1 MTPHDDPPAAPSP
14 PPPPAT
20 AAAASAQPRNPL
32 HGLTLEAIVNA
43 LVAHHGWA
51 ALGAR
56 VPIRCFTHDPSVSSS
71 LKFLRRT
78 PWAREKVEQLYLD
91 MVGAAEPP
99 RAARPQ
105 REGRP
110 ERVTEPPR
118 AEEAAPAAR
127 SSGLS
132 GLRPVRRP

>member
-14 PPPPAT
+14 SPSPSP
-20 AAAASAQPRNPL
+20 AQPRNPL